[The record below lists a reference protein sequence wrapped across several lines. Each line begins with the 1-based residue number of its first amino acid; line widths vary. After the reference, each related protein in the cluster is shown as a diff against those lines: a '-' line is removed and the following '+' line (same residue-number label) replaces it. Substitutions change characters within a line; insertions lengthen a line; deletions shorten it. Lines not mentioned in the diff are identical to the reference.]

1 VLRPLTVTASASS
14 DRGGRSRACST
25 YGGQAQRAGS
35 RARHISGVEGIPV
48 RRPDRY
54 HERVNS
60 ARARPPGMVEVGARA
75 GVSYQTVSRVVNG
88 HPSVA
93 VATRKRVEAA
103 IAELEFRPNGAA
115 RALATG
121 RGTTV
126 AVLTS
131 NTSLYGYA
139 GTIEGVEQAARSA
152 GLTTTITV
160 LDHKDPEEF
169 ARTVDQ
175 VLAQP
180 LAGVVALTHDETGI
194 SALDLVPP
202 TVVSVGVGGSGSVSR
217 AQAILDERG
226 GAEAA
231 TRHLLDLG
239 HRTVE
244 HLAIPDQKNASAREQ
259 GWREALRQA
268 EREVPEV
275 ISASWLP
282 SSGYEVG
289 PRQADRR
296 DGGAGRQR
304 RPGPGGATWP
314 VRLRPEGPGG
324 RQCDRLRRPALQRLL
339 ASGADHGAAELPRA
353 GPDRGG
359 TAARAVRARARDPA
373 TRAARH
379 RARAS

>member
-1 VLRPLTVTASASS
+1 
-14 DRGGRSRACST
+14 
-25 YGGQAQRAGS
+25 
-35 RARHISGVEGIPV
+35 
-48 RRPDRY
+48 
-54 HERVNS
+54 
-60 ARARPPGMVEVGARA
+60 MVEVGARA

-121 RGTTV
+121 RGTVV

-139 GTIEGVEQAARSA
+139 GTIEGIEQAARLA

-160 LDHKDPEEF
+160 LDREDPEEF
-169 ARTVDQ
+169 ARTVNQ

-194 SALDLVPP
+194 LALDLVPP
-202 TVVSVGVGGSGSVSR
+202 SVVSVGVGGSGSATR
-217 AQAILDERG
+217 AHAILDEQGG
-226 GAEAA
+226 GAVA
-231 TRHLLDLG
+231 TRHLLELG

-244 HLAIPDQKNASAREQ
+244 HLAIPNQGDMSDRGR
-259 GWREALRQA
+259 GWREALRVA
-268 EREVPEV
+268 GREVPEA

-289 PRQADRR
+289 RR
-296 DGGAGRQR
+296 LGVRTDVTAVLAGNDDLAVGLIRGLFDSGR
-304 RPGPGGATWP
+304 R
-314 VRLRPEGPGG
+314 VPEDVSVIGFDDQPFTAF
-324 RQCDRLRRPALQRLL
+324 LRPALTTVRQNFPELGRTAVALLSEQFQSGHDLQR
-339 ASGADHGAAELPRA
+339 
-353 GPDRGG
+353 
-359 TAARAVRARARDPA
+359 RAVLGTELVLRESTAPPG
-373 TRAARH
+373 T
-379 RARAS
+379 